1 MELSVKRYPAYLGG
15 VRQAYPHIEAGKP
28 FNSRSVVVGNLI
40 LLSMVSA
47 RSMDSGKVEGKTLK
61 EQVFAALDNIRVA
74 MEEAGS
80 SMNNII
86 KDTVLVGK
94 REDVAPVRA
103 AMLEYYQQYAP
114 VLVEEPPATS
124 FMVTQLEDPAY
135 MVQIDALGV
144 ITRGCP
150 GWETRMIPAH
160 YAGIRQSFP
169 SVRRGDPIFSRASTV
184 GNLIFCHSVS
194 ARSLVTGKIEAGS
207 FEEQMQTVMDKVRMN
222 LDQAG
227 GSMNNLIKTC
237 YYFKDIDAHYTTMRK
252 LESLYFQRY
261 TPSLAEDPPAS
272 TVCMVDPED
281 PKCLIEVDAI
291 GVIAREKPAW
301 EMKKY
306 PAYYGGVKYAYPHVP
321 PGSPMFSRSA
331 VAGNLIFCSG
341 ATGLAL
347 DSFKQTSNAVE
358 DQMLV
363 TMNKI
368 KMYMDQAG
376 SCLENIVK
384 MNIFLKDIND
394 LRAVRKAELDYY
406 ILNAPALVGEPPATA
421 VIKSRLHKPET
432 LMEIEAIGVIPSR
445 PTVAVTSTS
454 A

>member
-1 MELSVKRYPAYLGG
+1 MELSVKRYPAYLSG
-15 VRQAYPHIEAGKP
+15 VRQAYPHIEAGKA

-40 LLSMVSA
+40 FLSMVSA
-47 RSMDSGKVEGKTLK
+47 RSIDSGKVEGKTLK
-61 EQVFAALDNIRVA
+61 GQVFAALDNIRIA
-74 MEEAGS
+74 MEEAKS

-86 KDTVLVGK
+86 KDTILV
-94 REDVAPVRA
+94 RREEDVAAVRA
-103 AMLEYYQQYAP
+103 AIFEYYQKYSP

-124 FMVTQLEDPAY
+124 FIVTLLEDPDY

-144 ITRGCP
+144 MTRGCP
-150 GWETRMIPAH
+150 GWETKMIPAR
-160 YAGIRQSFP
+160 YAGIKQSFP
-169 SVRRGDPIFSRASTV
+169 NARPEDPIFSKVATV
-184 GNLIFCHSVS
+184 GNLIFCHSES
-194 ARSLVTGKIEAGS
+194 ARSLVTGKIETDS
-207 FEEQMQTVMDKVRMN
+207 FDEQMGIVMDKVRMN

-237 YYFKDIDAHYTTMRK
+237 YYFRDIDAHYTTMRK

-272 TVCMVDPED
+272 TVCMANPED

-291 GVIAREKPAW
+291 GVITPERPAW

-331 VAGNLIFCSG
+331 VVGNLIFCSG

-347 DSFKQTSNAVE
+347 DSFKQTSNTVE
-358 DQMLV
+358 DQMQV

-376 SCLENIVK
+376 SCLEDIVK

-394 LRAVRKAELDYY
+394 LPAVRKAELNYY

-421 VIKSRLHKPET
+421 VIKSRLHKPDT
-432 LMEIEAIGVIPSR
+432 LMEIEAIGVIQS
-445 PTVAVTSTS
+445 
-454 A
+454 